1 MLWYFGSGGW
11 NLIQRMKEFHV
22 WLKNSHVLRRFVPPN
37 QYQQRN
43 KWHSRTRGIL
53 TDSFHFLSNWNN
65 TAKKMGKH
73 SYWMISKCQSME
85 LICYYILHQTAFILW
100 YFALGLPLSWLSNL
114 PIRVQ
119 PLLYVTAKALYDDKS
134 ASNSA
139 TRFSLSIACRTN
151 TTFTLID
158 SFSKSKSLCQGRWHR
173 MPECE

>member
-1 MLWYFGSGGW
+1 MAQSNSGNSDGF
-11 NLIQRMKEFHV
+11 ISIS
-22 WLKNSHVLRRFVPPN
+22 LKLEQHSETT
-37 QYQQRN
+37 QQK
-43 KWHSRTRGIL
+43 KW
-53 TDSFHFLSNWNN
+53 
-65 TAKKMGKH
+65 GKH
-73 SYWMISKCQSME
+73 SYLMISKCQSME
-85 LICYYILHQTAFILW
+85 LICYYILHQRAFILW
-100 YFALGLPLSWLSNL
+100 YFALDLPLSWLSNL

-139 TRFSLSIACRTN
+139 TRFSLSIARRTN